1 MIDWVS
7 LRAKCLHN
15 PDVLSSG
22 RSIRTKRINGV
33 ESLDYEIL
41 NRLVVEGSYSSN
53 ITIRSHT
60 DQTIEISGNPAKFL
74 QGHNVFGTNDLI
86 YLVSKVFER
95 LCQIKELE
103 LSPTDFER
111 ELIYNGNYKLTRV
124 DVNEHFSFPS
134 EQLAKAWLRAAGR
147 SATLKYRGSGIYK
160 GGSMYFTPDSR
171 RSYSMIY
178 HKGDEITSTDKKH
191 RLHDELLLIP
201 ELLDYAKKSLR
212 FELKTFSTQ
221 LNHLNLAFGCNWKKD
236 TATMLLYDHFISK
249 LQLSANMSLDHSV
262 LESLPKNLRL
272 TYAAWING
280 EDLRQV
286 LSRPTFYR
294 YRTEFLKFGI
304 DISIVQDVEQE
315 ISNVVPMIR
324 YLEAMP
330 MGIPTWAYERN
341 LVA

>member
-7 LRAKCLHN
+7 LKAKCRHN
-15 PDVLSSG
+15 PDVLLSG
-22 RSIRTKRINGV
+22 RSIRTKIVDGI
-33 ESLDYEIL
+33 EHLQYELL
-41 NRLVVEGSYSSN
+41 NRLVVEGSYSSV

-60 DQTIEISGNPAKFL
+60 DGTIEISGNPAKFL
-74 QGHNVFGTNDLI
+74 QGHNVFGTNDLV
-86 YLVSKVFER
+86 YLVAKLFER
-95 LCQIKELE
+95 LFQIKELE

-111 ELIYNGNYKLTRV
+111 ELIRNGDYRLTRV
-124 DVNEHFSFPS
+124 DVNEHFLFPS

-160 GGSMYFTPDSR
+160 DGTMYFTPQSR
-171 RSYSMIY
+171 RSVSLIY
-178 HKGDEITSTDKKH
+178 HKGDEITSRDKKH
-191 RLHDELLLIP
+191 RLADELLLIP
-201 ELLDYAKKSLR
+201 ELLDYAKRSLR
-212 FELKTFSTQ
+212 FELRTFSTQ
-221 LNHLNLAFGCNWKKD
+221 LNDLGLALGCNWKKD
-236 TATMLLYDHFISK
+236 TASALMYDHFISK
-249 LQLSANMSLDHSV
+249 LQLSANMSLSHSV
-262 LESLPKNLRL
+262 IENLPKNLRL
-272 TYAAWING
+272 TYTAWING

-304 DISIVQDVEQE
+304 DISIVQELEKE

-330 MGIPTWAYERN
+330 MGIPAWAYEKN